1 MSPTKTGKAPRD
13 TRRASHS
20 THGSPECLTGTSAL
34 AAEGT
39 TAHSSAVDASHG
51 QQVARVRGAGA
62 GRHDVPP
69 QHTATTLGAAK
80 TCCSQGRQLLQS
92 LAGHP
97 LSTHK
102 QYQKKQTKMHKEK
115 RKRREGG
122 HQMGGHAR
130 RAPHQRHESGSSPY
144 TAERPPPVNSVAN
157 DEGAPAG
164 SGDTRLGGSSDS
176 SGLAQL
182 AADGRGDRLAAAAA
196 SSSNTRRAAAR
207 RSAPPT
213 AAALRPLPVPP
224 LGRRGGGCPAGGGST
239 SVSW

>member
-1 MSPTKTGKAPRD
+1 MTCRRSTRQPYWEQR
-13 TRRASHS
+13 RRAAVREGNFSSHS
-20 THGSPECLTGTSAL
+20 QVIRSLRTNNTKRSRRKCTKKREN
-34 AAEGT
+34 
-39 TAHSSAVDASHG
+39 DA
-51 QQVARVRGAGA
+51 
-62 GRHDVPP
+62 
-69 QHTATTLGAAK
+69 
-80 TCCSQGRQLLQS
+80 
-92 LAGHP
+92 
-97 LSTHK
+97 
-102 QYQKKQTKMHKEK
+102 
-115 RKRREGG
+115 EGG

-182 AADGRGDRLAAAAA
+182 AADGGGDRLAAAAA

-213 AAALRPLPVPP
+213 AAASRPLPVPP